1 MNARWRILEEK
12 QMPRMVVADV
22 LGGRRAL
29 NRQIS
34 KFEDLQEAIRT
45 GLPFATLEAV
55 IQKLDLGLNEA
66 AAILSIPERTMA
78 RRKRDRKL
86 PPDES
91 DRVLRLARV
100 YAHAT
105 EVFETEDDAR
115 DWLKD
120 PNRALGRK
128 RPLDLLDTDIG
139 VQKVDALLTR
149 IQHGVYS

>member
-1 MNARWRILEEK
+1 MARILIAE
-12 QMPRMVVADV
+12 V
-22 LGGRRAL
+22 LGGRKAL

-34 KFEDLQEAIRT
+34 GFEDLQDAIRS

-55 IQKLDLGLNEA
+55 MEKLDLSLNEVA
-66 AAILSIPERTMA
+66 AVLHIPERTMA
-78 RRKRDRKL
+78 RRKKERKL

-105 EVFETEDDAR
+105 EVFESEEDAAG
-115 DWLKD
+115 WLKD
-120 PNRALGRK
+120 PNRALGGS
-128 RPLDLLDTDIG
+128 RPLDMLDTDVG
-139 VQKVDALLTR
+139 VQKVDAVLTR

>member
-1 MNARWRILEEK
+1 MLEAF
-12 QMPRMVVADV
+12 MPRRVVAEV

-29 NRQIS
+29 NRHIS
-34 KFEDLQEAIRT
+34 GFEDLQDAIRS

-55 IQKLDLGLNEA
+55 MEKLQLSLTEA
-66 AAILSIPERTMA
+66 AAVLHIPERTMA
-78 RRKRDRKL
+78 RRRKDQKL

-105 EVFETEDDAR
+105 EVFETEEDAR

-120 PNRALGRK
+120 SNRDLGGQ

-139 VQKVDALLTR
+139 VQKVDAVLTR